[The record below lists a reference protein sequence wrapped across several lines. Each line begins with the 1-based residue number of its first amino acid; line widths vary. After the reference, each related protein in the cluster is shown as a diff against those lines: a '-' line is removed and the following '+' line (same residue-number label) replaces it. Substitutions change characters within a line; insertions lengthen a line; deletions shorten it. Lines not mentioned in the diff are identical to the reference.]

1 MRRVA
6 WRAAAAPRR
15 YRCRLNEF
23 LYAYNSLA
31 IVLTLFVLTMIAN
44 EAGYRVGL
52 RHQPKVDEGTR
63 SQTNSIQ
70 AAMLGLLALLLGFTF
85 TMALQRFDTRSQAVI
100 DEANAIGTAYLRT
113 ELLPDQLR
121 TEARD
126 LFDEYLQ
133 LRVQMQALDLTR
145 MDRRSAKAA
154 ISRLQHRLWDVS
166 LRAAEIDPRPSTTG
180 LLIQS
185 LNSMFDAYASRDAA
199 LQKHVPE
206 VVLLVLFAVFM
217 IAGSVL
223 GYAGGLHGARP
234 MLATVAMTVLII
246 LVIFLILDLDR
257 PRRGLIRVNQDSMS
271 ELSGEFATERS
282 ITDAIRQSAR
292 HATSNSSTGSSSPP
306 E

>member
-1 MRRVA
+1 M
-6 WRAAAAPRR
+6 
-15 YRCRLNEF
+15 NEF

-52 RHQPKVDEGTR
+52 RHLPKVDEGTR

-113 ELLPDQLR
+113 ELLPDELR

-145 MDRRSAKAA
+145 TEDRRSAKAA
-154 ISRLQHRLWDVS
+154 LSRLQHRLWDVS
-166 LRAAEIDPRPSTTG
+166 LRATEIDPRPSTTG

-234 MLATVAMTVLII
+234 VLATVAMTVLII

-292 HATSNSSTGSSSPP
+292 RATSNSSAGSTSPP

>member
-1 MRRVA
+1 M
-6 WRAAAAPRR
+6 
-15 YRCRLNEF
+15 NEF

-52 RHQPKVDEGTR
+52 RHLPKVDEGTR

-113 ELLPDQLR
+113 ELLPDELR

-145 MDRRSAKAA
+145 TEDRRSAKAA
-154 ISRLQHRLWDVS
+154 LSRLQHRLWDVS
-166 LRAAEIDPRPSTTG
+166 LRATEIDPRPSTTG

-206 VVLLVLFAVFM
+206 VVLFVLFAVFM

-234 MLATVAMTVLII
+234 VLATVAMTVLII

-271 ELSGEFATERS
+271 ELSGDFATERS
-282 ITDAIRQSAR
+282 MTDAIRQSAR
-292 HATSNSSTGSSSPP
+292 RSTSNSSTGSTSPP